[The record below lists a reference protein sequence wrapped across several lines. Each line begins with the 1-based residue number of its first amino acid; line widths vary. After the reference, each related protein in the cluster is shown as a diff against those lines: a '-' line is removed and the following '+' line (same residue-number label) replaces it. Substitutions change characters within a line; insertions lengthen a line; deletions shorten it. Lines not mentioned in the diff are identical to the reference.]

1 MQEDNTAF
9 CTLQHSASVL
19 TLKLHGEWIVDHV
32 CEIEDILQRII
43 QQSVNPSIL
52 SITDRELEEFDL
64 SGAWILYRFC
74 EVMKRAGYQPDLSQL
89 HSKHLEFIDQ
99 IIQSSQE
106 GDVPAKSSPT
116 LFNRIAA
123 LGKFW
128 LAAIQASKSFIGF
141 LGQVFT
147 IIGYCLL
154 NPRKLRIPSI
164 VRHIEE
170 TGFHAIPIVCLLA
183 FLISI
188 VLAYQGTTQ
197 LSRFGAEIYTIDL
210 VAISVLREMGV
221 LLTAIMVAGRSGS
234 AFAAEIGVMKLNQEV
249 AAMQT
254 LGINPMH
261 ALMVPRTLALMLT
274 LPMLTLFADIVG
286 FVGGAVVAVI
296 SLDIPFSMF
305 MERLH
310 ATVTLTHFMV
320 GLSKAPVFAF
330 VIAIIGIRQGFLV
343 EHSAEDVGRNTT
355 RAVVQSIFAVIAI
368 DALFSIMTTEL
379 GY

>member
-1 MQEDNTAF
+1 MQEDDTTY
-9 CTLQHSASVL
+9 CTIAGSPPLI
-19 TLKLHGEWIVDHV
+19 TLELRGEWIVDHV
-32 CEIEDILQRII
+32 RDIEAILERLRTRCTGTGLRI
-43 QQSVNPSIL
+43 V
-52 SITDRELEEFDL
+52 DRHLEEFDL
-64 SGAWILYRFC
+64 SGAWLLFRFC
-74 EVMKRAGYQPDLSQL
+74 EALKQDGCQVDLNGLASR
-89 HSKHLEFIDQ
+89 HLAFIEQ
-99 IIQSSQE
+99 IIN
-106 GDVPAKSSPT
+106 ASPERDPPPRASPG
-116 LFNRIAA
+116 LHARIAA
-123 LGKFW
+123 LGEGW
-128 LAAIQASKSFIGF
+128 LQWMMNTASFIGF
-141 LGQVFT
+141 LGQVSLVLVAS
-147 IIGYCLL
+147 LL
-154 NPRKLRIPSI
+154 RPHKLRWPSI

-170 TGFHAIPIVCLLA
+170 TGFNAIPIVCLLA

-254 LGINPMH
+254 LGIDPMR

-274 LPMLTLFADIVG
+274 LPMLTLFADLVG

-310 ATVTLTHFMV
+310 ATVTLTHFLV
-320 GLSKAPVFAF
+320 GLTKAPVFAF
-330 VIAIIGIRQGFLV
+330 VIAIIGIRQGFQV

>member
-1 MQEDNTAF
+1 MQSPESPFFTVQTHAGNAV
-9 CTLQHSASVL
+9 LQ
-19 TLKLHGEWIVDHV
+19 LKGEWIIDHV
-32 CEIEDILQRII
+32 SHLEQLLERLTQALSHVSELEVLD
-43 QQSVNPSIL
+43 QQV
-52 SITDRELEEFDL
+52 EEFDL

-74 EVMKRAGYQPDLSQL
+74 QQLKRGGCSLNLNALNA
-89 HSKHLEFIDQ
+89 HHLAFIDQ
-99 IIQSSQE
+99 IIHAE
-106 GDVPAKSSPT
+106 GEKDPPVKTYPR

-123 LGKFW
+123 FGKFW
-128 LAAIQASKSFIGF
+128 IEGIGATKNF
-141 LGQVFT
+141 VTFMGQVFT
-147 IIGYCLL
+147 VMGYSLTH
-154 NPRKLRIPSI
+154 PSKLRFPSI

-170 TGFHAIPIVCLLA
+170 TGLNAIPIVSLLA

-261 ALMVPRTLALMLT
+261 ALMVPRTLALILT

-286 FVGGAVVAVI
+286 FVGGAVVSVL

-310 ATVTLTHFMV
+310 ATVTLTHFLV
-320 GLSKAPVFAF
+320 GLCKAPVFAF
-330 VIAIIGIRQGFLV
+330 VIAVIGIRQGFLV

-368 DALFSIMTTEL
+368 DALFSIITTEL